1 MSSTITN
8 KEINKKILTVFNKKL
23 MDFIKEI
30 IEMYPTNKDFKS
42 MRSQL
47 RMVMTNAE
55 TIPIE
60 KFKKYVSL
68 KYKNEIETRN
78 ESFFLQLDLSGTPFA
93 SFNYLKDLWKNTSE
107 GTKEA
112 MWKYVELLKKLSD
125 KYQN

>member
-1 MSSTITN
+1 MTTLSN
-8 KEINKKILTVFNKKL
+8 KEINKKILIIFNKKL
-23 MDFIKEI
+23 MEFIKEI
-30 IEMYPTNKDFKS
+30 IEIYPTNKDFKS

-47 RMVMTNAE
+47 RIVMSSAE

-68 KYKNEIETRN
+68 KYKTEIETRN
-78 ESFFLQLDLSGTPFA
+78 EDFFLQLDLSGTPFA

-112 MWKYVELLKKLSD
+112 MWKYIELLKKLSD
-125 KYQN
+125 KYN